1 MVLRVRGSTGS
12 LGKLTL
18 QRDCGVSWRYQAIA
32 LTKGV
37 ADFGQGALKLTYN
50 ALLVDVDWGVAPS
63 LVLGS
68 LLPSN
73 AEPAQGSSKPISG
86 QCDKRMLGTA
96 QDNWIS
102 VANLAVGP
110 PCSAFR
116 LLFRTLPRI
125 DSSQP

>member
-50 ALLVDVDWGVAPS
+50 ALLVDVDWGVVPKS
-63 LVLGS
+63 RS
-68 LLPSN
+68 R
-73 AEPAQGSSKPISG
+73 K
-86 QCDKRMLGTA
+86 
-96 QDNWIS
+96 
-102 VANLAVGP
+102 LAAVK
-110 PCSAFR
+110 CRAS
-116 LLFRTLPRI
+116 PRFLEA
-125 DSSQP
+125 DFWTM